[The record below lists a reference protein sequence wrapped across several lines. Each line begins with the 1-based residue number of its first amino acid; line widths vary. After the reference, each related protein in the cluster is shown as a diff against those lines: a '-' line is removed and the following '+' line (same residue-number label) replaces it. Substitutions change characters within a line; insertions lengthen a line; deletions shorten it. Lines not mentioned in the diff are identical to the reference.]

1 MQDSWI
7 AENYASDGAGISH
20 HVWTIEELICMKSE
34 RGWLVFYIV
43 MLVLFAQS
51 TYQYAHAPHTVYRV
65 IAAAMSVIGIIL
77 VSLKAWILIRARG

>member
-1 MQDSWI
+1 
-7 AENYASDGAGISH
+7 
-20 HVWTIEELICMKSE
+20 MKSE

-51 TYQYAHAPHTVYRV
+51 TYQYAQGPHTVYRV
-65 IAAAMSVIGIIL
+65 IAAAMSVIGLIL